1 MPQKM
6 YDFKP
11 EAKHMLTFVG
21 NGGSGKSLGA
31 SFWPTP
37 MYMASCDGRLATIYN
52 FWMNR
57 DPNRLKEMEFDE
69 YRANEY
75 DKMATFLEKIQ
86 MKNPFRTIVF
96 DPLTM
101 IGDMLIQYSV
111 SQKRGGGVQMRGKVI
126 LPGPDE
132 YKTETNGLKAML
144 DVGRQM
150 KSNFILCA
158 HIFEDIYYEIG
169 QEKPRITRKL
179 LTAGKQPAAMI
190 PGMFD
195 EVWLFTVVPGAVVG
209 EKPTHKVITRP
220 TIEFLTLRTSADLP
234 MEITWTNKDK
244 QPMDLYAL
252 TKNQLDKSAVERAR
266 REQTEDPSKVIP
278 FQPPTVP
285 PTTNQP

>member
-11 EAKHMLTFVG
+11 EAKHMLCFVG
-21 NGGSGKSLGA
+21 NGGAGKSIGA

-37 MYMASCDGRLATIYN
+37 MYMASCDGRLSTIYN

-57 DPNRLKEMEFDE
+57 DPQRLKEMEFDE
-69 YRANEY
+69 YKAQEY

-86 MKNPFRTIVF
+86 MKNPYRTIVF

-111 SQKRGGGVQMRGKVI
+111 SQKGGGGVQMRGKI
-126 LPGPDE
+126 SLPGPDE
-132 YKTETNGLKAML
+132 YKTESNGLKAML
-144 DVGRQM
+144 DVGRVV

-195 EVWLFTVVPGAVVG
+195 EVWLFTVVPNPVIGG
-209 EKPTHKVITRP
+209 LPQYKVITRP
-220 TIEFLTLRTSADLP
+220 TLEFLTLRTSADLP
-234 MEITWTNKDK
+234 MEITWTTKEGKPADLFGLTSAQLNK
-244 QPMDLYAL
+244 A
-252 TKNQLDKSAVERAR
+252 AIERAK
-266 REQTEDPSKVIP
+266 REEVEKVLTFPKEVQAVPTE
-278 FQPPTVP
+278 PTK
-285 PTTNQP
+285 